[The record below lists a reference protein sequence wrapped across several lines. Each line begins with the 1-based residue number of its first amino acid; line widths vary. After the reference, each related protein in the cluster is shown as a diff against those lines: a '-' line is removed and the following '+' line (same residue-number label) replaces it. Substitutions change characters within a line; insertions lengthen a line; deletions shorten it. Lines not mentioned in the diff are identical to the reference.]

1 MASWQG
7 GGGGQLP
14 APSFWLLENCQ
25 KIFLSE
31 NFLMEIFVKN
41 ANFWDQNLILGAIQ
55 VKIGMLR
62 APIIF
67 SRKFAIVSQNS
78 VQNL

>member
-1 MASWQG
+1 
-7 GGGGQLP
+7 
-14 APSFWLLENCQ
+14 
-25 KIFLSE
+25 
-31 NFLMEIFVKN
+31 MEIFVKN